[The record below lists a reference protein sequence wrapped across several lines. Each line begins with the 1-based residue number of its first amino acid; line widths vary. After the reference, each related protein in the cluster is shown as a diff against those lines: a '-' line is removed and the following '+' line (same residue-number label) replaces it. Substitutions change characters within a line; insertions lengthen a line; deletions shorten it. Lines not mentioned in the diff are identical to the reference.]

1 MTSSDSGE
9 DFESADEDF
18 DFEHPSKQ
26 SKSVLISEKK
36 EDLENKAQTV
46 SEVNTAECLQNLHDL
61 KREDTSEKEAKG
73 FVSKTPENE
82 KIPNST
88 IINPDKPSKV
98 HNLPSHTSDSF
109 KYNRPQELEEVEASL
124 DTSNL
129 SDDFHT
135 DKKEKDEIKQV
146 ITSINLLPLNIGK
159 ISESKEEVTTAIQ
172 TVRKPEVKSKFVDGW
187 EVDEDILYEEITVG
201 NNQSKANDTWQ
212 VEEEDVDTI
221 VKLQSSGDIEI
232 KPKDDEDGFGQVCPI
247 PKEIQNPQDGWEND
261 GWEIEEEDGFE
272 IPTSLAK
279 KSDGSIQCAQ
289 EQICGVEFEPK
300 KHQQVCTY
308 SFEII
313 CSVS

>member
-26 SKSVLISEKK
+26 SNSVLISEKK
-36 EDLENKAQTV
+36 EDLENKTQTV
-46 SEVNTAECLQNLHDL
+46 SEVNNAESLQNLHDL
-61 KREDTSEKEAKG
+61 KREDSSEDEGEG
-73 FVSKTPENE
+73 FVSKTPEDE

-88 IINPDKPSKV
+88 IISPDKPSKV

-109 KYNRPQELEEVEASL
+109 KDNRPQELEEVEASL
-124 DTSNL
+124 HTSNL

-135 DKKEKDEIKQV
+135 DKKEKDEMKQV
-146 ITSINLLPLNIGK
+146 ITSINLLPSNIGE
-159 ISESKEEVTTAIQ
+159 ISESKKEVTTAIQ
-172 TVRKPEVKSKFVDGW
+172 TETKPEVKSKFVDGW
-187 EVDEDILYEEITVG
+187 EVDEDILCEEITVG

-212 VEEEDVDTI
+212 TEEEDVDTI
-221 VKLQSSGDIEI
+221 VELQSSGDIEI

-313 CSVS
+313 CSVN